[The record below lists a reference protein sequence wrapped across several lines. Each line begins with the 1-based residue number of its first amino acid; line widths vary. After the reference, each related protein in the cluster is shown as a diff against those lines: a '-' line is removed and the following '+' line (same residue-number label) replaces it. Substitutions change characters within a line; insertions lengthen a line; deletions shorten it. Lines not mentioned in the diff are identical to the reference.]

1 MVIVP
6 TFQWFLA
13 FVYKFFQ
20 LLVTRFQFLG
30 YQMKACDVPYL
41 FWLKLQFPGQQIQP
55 LGGCKHKSSLFV
67 YKSPNCW
74 SCNRCTKKIFS
85 GKVYLH
91 PRINSRPKNPDQ
103 PRVVTTKPGKTEKWP
118 KCIAP
123 PSGQV
128 CKNFF
133 NKSWTYF
140 HNLSTPKR
148 KKICILYQSQDMSP
162 RNMP

>member
-13 FVYKFFQ
+13 FVYYFFQ
-20 LLVTRFQFLG
+20 LLVTRFQLLG
-30 YQMKACDVPYL
+30 YQMKACDVLYH

-55 LGGCKHKSSLFV
+55 LGGVKHKSSLFV

-74 SCNRCTKKIFS
+74 SSNRCTKKIFS

-91 PRINSRPKNPDQ
+91 PRINSRPKNPDLL
-103 PRVVTTKPGKTEKWP
+103 RVLSGKSGKTEKWP
-118 KCIAP
+118 KRIAP
-123 PSGQV
+123 PGGQV
-128 CKNFF
+128 CKNFI

-140 HNLSTPKR
+140 HTLSTPRR
-148 KKICILYQSQDMSP
+148 KNFCILYTSQDMSP